1 MYDGQDD
8 YSDSCDNSF
17 LYDSELDDDTHYFN
31 DQENIYIKYLYKIY
45 KICYWWQYTRSRR
58 GITWYKYN
66 LRKQKITPIPFKHAI
81 YM

>member
-45 KICYWWQYTRSRR
+45 KICY
-58 GITWYKYN
+58 
-66 LRKQKITPIPFKHAI
+66 
-81 YM
+81 